1 MIARGVQIAF
11 RPAFFRSP
19 YGLSGPVSL
28 GQDVDDILDVGGLT
42 RDVEELLG
50 RMPDDLLGTF
60 QPRYEECLRK
70 LDSGGVTGIYSGGR
84 CLYGLFQ
91 DMKDAMR
98 DRESRPIST
107 RPPAA
112 PSGFP
117 WIPVALAGAAG
128 LVALYFATK

>member
-1 MIARGVQIAF
+1 MIERGIEIAF
-11 RPAFFRSP
+11 PPSLFRSP
-19 YGLSGPVSL
+19 YGLSGAVHL
-28 GQDVDDILDVGGLT
+28 GQGLDDVFDVGGLT
-42 RDVEELLG
+42 RDVEDLLG

-70 LDSGGVTGIYSGGR
+70 LDSGGATGLYSGGR

-107 RPPAA
+107 RQPSPS
-112 PSGFP
+112 SGFP
-117 WIPVALAGAAG
+117 WIAVGIAGAAG
-128 LVALYFATK
+128 LAALYFATR